1 MKLRLTFA
9 ALLIAGAAAA
19 APSEAIFTSLS
30 YTGDDDY
37 YRNNPLPDKHSFY
50 NPIIPGWAS
59 DPSVCKVGDD
69 YYLVTSTFTYFPGV
83 PLYHS
88 KDMLNWRHVGNIL
101 SRPSQLKHLSGQKM
115 NDGGI
120 YAPAISYNPHN
131 KTFYMI
137 TTDVGWANFYCTAKD
152 PLGEW
157 SDPIELPAVKGID
170 PSFFFDEDGSAYI
183 VHKEDTKG
191 QPKWNINRAI
201 RIIRFDTATGKTFGE
216 DMPLNELGVGPEEH
230 LDRDEGPHIYKIGG
244 KYFLTCAEGGTGNM
258 HSEVVYKADKVE
270 GPWTRW
276 SRNPMLTQR
285 NLKERRTNPT
295 TCTGHTDI
303 AKDLTGN
310 WRAVFLGCRNY
321 APGIN
326 PLGRETFTM
335 PVKWSGDGYPYITQ
349 CTDTV
354 PWIFNAA
361 PAVREEGICNGN
373 FSYTDKFTSK
383 TLTPEYLSAW
393 GDPTPYYNISN
404 GLRLK
409 CSPIKVKDMKPMAYV
424 GRRLQHMQYT
434 IETSLRF
441 NPKEGEKAG
450 LMIIRNEQH
459 HFFLAVTKNKIELLQ
474 VGKGEKTV
482 ASAPIETTADKE
494 YSLKA
499 VSKGKTI
506 DFYYNAGEGWKML
519 AEGLDASFLSNG
531 GGFIGTTFGMYATC
545 EN

>member
-1 MKLRLTFA
+1 MKMKLRLTFA

-201 RIIRFDTATGKTFGE
+201 RIIRFDTATGKTLRRG
-216 DMPLNELGVGPEEH
+216 H
-230 LDRDEGPHIYKIGG
+230 
-244 KYFLTCAEGGTGNM
+244 A
-258 HSEVVYKADKVE
+258 SE
-270 GPWTRW
+270 
-276 SRNPMLTQR
+276 
-285 NLKERRTNPT
+285 
-295 TCTGHTDI
+295 
-303 AKDLTGN
+303 
-310 WRAVFLGCRNY
+310 
-321 APGIN
+321 
-326 PLGRETFTM
+326 
-335 PVKWSGDGYPYITQ
+335 
-349 CTDTV
+349 
-354 PWIFNAA
+354 
-361 PAVREEGICNGN
+361 
-373 FSYTDKFTSK
+373 
-383 TLTPEYLSAW
+383 
-393 GDPTPYYNISN
+393 
-404 GLRLK
+404 
-409 CSPIKVKDMKPMAYV
+409 
-424 GRRLQHMQYT
+424 
-434 IETSLRF
+434 
-441 NPKEGEKAG
+441 
-450 LMIIRNEQH
+450 
-459 HFFLAVTKNKIELLQ
+459 
-474 VGKGEKTV
+474 
-482 ASAPIETTADKE
+482 
-494 YSLKA
+494 
-499 VSKGKTI
+499 
-506 DFYYNAGEGWKML
+506 
-519 AEGLDASFLSNG
+519 
-531 GGFIGTTFGMYATC
+531 
-545 EN
+545 